1 MDRFGGRARLT
12 GLGSLGLLLALL
24 VPAAARARARRH
36 SDPPAASKSAPM
48 ATAPVK
54 RNLSLPGADVSKPR
68 DGGGDL
74 RRVHFHS
81 RALGRSDSYLIYLP
95 PGYANQAKAGAR
107 FPVLYLL
114 HGDGRNER
122 HGAGHLFQRG
132 RVGQAASRL
141 VRSGASRPMLIVMP
155 ESTDSSVVGDT
166 EWANTS
172 RGPVRVG
179 RDRPGS
185 ICRLDLA
192 DGALPQRAGHRRP
205 LDGRLRRGQH
215 RPAAPEHVLG
225 GRELVGLLHADP
237 TGPFAGAT
245 PAALRANS
253 PAAYVHTLWS
263 QLTADPIHVLLYI
276 SRTDPLRVQQG
287 PFAAAL
293 GSLGSRSRRTCSAA
307 PTTSLSGRITCRWR
321 WASPPAGSR
330 AGAGD
335 DVRGADRPGA
345 GAGASLAQG
354 ARVSLP
360 APERRRAAA
369 RERPPPAPHPVLDAA
384 LALVAGRAAARERPA
399 SSSTCRRSRWHRSP
413 WSRHSSPAA
422 WRSRRRWRRAPS
434 III

>member
-12 GLGSLGLLLALL
+12 GLSSLGLLLAL
-24 VPAAARARARRH
+24 VAASCSGSSSGH
-36 SDPPAASKSAPM
+36 GDPPAAKQAPP
-48 ATAPVK
+48 AANAPVK

-95 PGYANQAKAGAR
+95 PGYATQAKAGAR

-172 RGPVRVG
+172 SGRFASDVIDLVRSVDSTWPTVHSRSGRGIAG
-179 RDRPGS
+179 LSMGGY
-185 ICRLDLA
+185 
-192 DGALPQRAGHRRP
+192 GAVNIA
-205 LDGRLRRGQH
+205 LRNLSLFSVVESWSGYFTQT
-215 RPAAPEHVLG
+215 
-225 GRELVGLLHADP
+225 P

-276 SRTDPLRVQQG
+276 SRTDRLHVQQG

-293 GSLGSRSRRTCSAA
+293 GSLGVPVETHVFGGPHNFALWSNHMSLALGFAA
-307 PTTSLSGRITCRWR
+307 RWLSG
-321 WASPPAGSR
+321 G
-330 AGAGD
+330 GG
-335 DVRGADRPGA
+335 
-345 GAGASLAQG
+345 
-354 ARVSLP
+354 
-360 APERRRAAA
+360 
-369 RERPPPAPHPVLDAA
+369 
-384 LALVAGRAAARERPA
+384 
-399 SSSTCRRSRWHRSP
+399 
-413 WSRHSSPAA
+413 
-422 WRSRRRWRRAPS
+422 
-434 III
+434 